1 MAVYNISIN
10 QGESYNLDANL
21 ISSSGTSVNLSGYY
35 LRGQVRYSYGSTGVL
50 LNLAPTITNATGG
63 AINVSLTPAQTATL
77 PTTIAVYDIESY
89 VSGDST
95 VNRVLNGIFSINPEV
110 TR

>member
-10 QGESYNLDANL
+10 QGESYNLDATLTN
-21 ISSSGTSVNLSGYY
+21 STGANVNLSGYS

-50 LNLAPTITNATGG
+50 LNLSPTITSAISG
-63 AINVSLTPAQTATL
+63 AINVNLTPTQTAEL

-89 VSGDST
+89 VSGDSV
-95 VNRVLNGIFSINPEV
+95 VNRVLNGLFTISPEV

>member
-10 QGESYNLDANL
+10 QGETYNLDYTLTNSNGSPMN
-21 ISSSGTSVNLSGYY
+21 ISGYSV
-35 LRGQVRYSYGSTGVL
+35 RGQVRYSYGSTGIL
-50 LNLAPTITNATGG
+50 LDLNPSIQNATGG
-63 AINVSLTPAQTATL
+63 GINVHLTPEQTAAL

-89 VSGDST
+89 LAANNTVS
-95 VNRVLNGIFSINPEV
+95 RVLNGTFSIAPEV